1 MGVKE
6 LLTDELE
13 RQLGSLE
20 DLPLGSQEYHQA
32 IVDTSILLDKHN
44 DMEKIELDRQE
55 KTKSREQEKDLKNKE
70 MKEERFDRIVKNVIT
85 VMTFGVSLGVTIW
98 ANVDS
103 KKFEQGFT
111 QTTEAGRSS
120 TRKLLGLLDKFK

>member
-55 KTKSREQEKDLKNKE
+55 KVKSREHEKDLKDKE
-70 MKEERFDRIVKNVIT
+70 MKDERKDRIVRHAIT
-85 VMTFGVSLGVTIW
+85 LLTFGVSLGVTIW

-111 QTTEAGRSS
+111 QTTEAGRNS
-120 TRKLLGLLDKFK
+120 TRKLLNLLDRFK